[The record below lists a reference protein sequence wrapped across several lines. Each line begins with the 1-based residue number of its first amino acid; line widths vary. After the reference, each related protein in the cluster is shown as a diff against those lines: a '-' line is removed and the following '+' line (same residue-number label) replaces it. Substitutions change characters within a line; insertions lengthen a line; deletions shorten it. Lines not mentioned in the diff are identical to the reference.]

1 MDLLWSPCS
10 ALIRRA
16 DLLSD
21 VLAAFFC
28 RIYVHSMK
36 APRLAEAYCDRL
48 YERRAHTL
56 AASPTGA
63 AGARLLQPAWS
74 RSDLQPAHDIYLA
87 LVEVCAATL
96 STSGDAHVL

>member
-1 MDLLWSPCS
+1 M
-10 ALIRRA
+10 
-16 DLLSD
+16 
-21 VLAAFFC
+21 
-28 RIYVHSMK
+28 HSMK

-74 RSDLQPAHDIYLA
+74 RSDLQPGQDIYLA
-87 LVEVCAATL
+87 LVEVCM
-96 STSGDAHVL
+96 SKFGTSKDAHVL